1 MTDIS
6 RRKVLSLS
14 TISLI
19 GSSIGWTAASN
30 NEKASN
36 QKLKN
41 KLKMIVVGAH
51 PDDPETGCGG
61 TMLLW
66 SDAGHEVVSAYL
78 TKGEAGIH
86 GKSHEE
92 AAKIRT
98 KEAEKACTIL
108 KARPVFLGQIDGACE
123 VNDKRYKEV
132 FQFLDS
138 EKPDIVLTHWP
149 IDTHRDHQACSLLV
163 YDAWLRLGGPFSL
176 YYFEVMS
183 GQQSQNFNPTDY
195 VDISSVVQRK
205 HEACFVHESQLIK
218 ETYNDDHGKMEVFRG
233 FEGGCEFAE
242 AFIYHVQSHKISLM
256 IIRSSD
262 CK

>member
-1 MTDIS
+1 MTNIS

-14 TISLI
+14 AISLI
-19 GSSIGWTAASN
+19 GSSIGWTAVSTK
-30 NEKASN
+30 EKALN
-36 QKLKN
+36 RKLHN

-66 SDAGHEVVSAYL
+66 SDAGHEVISAYL
-78 TKGEAGIH
+78 TRGEAGIQ
-86 GKSHEE
+86 GISHTE

-98 KEAEKACTIL
+98 KEAEKACTLL

-123 VNDKRYKEV
+123 VNDKRYKDV
-132 FQFLDS
+132 SQFLDS
-138 EKPDIVLTHWP
+138 EKPNVVLTHWP

-163 YDAWLRLGGPFSL
+163 YDAWLQSGKPFSL

-183 GQQSQNFNPTDY
+183 GRQSQNYNPTDY
-195 VDISSVVQRK
+195 VDISSVVSRK

-218 ETYNDDHGKMEVFRG
+218 ETYNNDHGKMEVFRG
-233 FEGGCEFAE
+233 SEAGCGFAE
-242 AFIYHVQSHKISLM
+242 AFIHHVQSHGIC
-256 IIRSSD
+256 ID
-262 CK
+262 GQ

>member
-1 MTDIS
+1 MSGRQIFRLKLYIRIYMKNIS
-6 RRKVLSLS
+6 RRKAISLS
-14 TISLI
+14 AFSLI
-19 GSSIGWTAASN
+19 GSSMGWMAASDN
-30 NEKASN
+30 SKTAKR
-36 QKLKN
+36 KLN
-41 KLKMIVVGAH
+41 TKLKMIVVGAH

-66 SDAGHEVVSAYL
+66 SDAGHEVVAAYL

-86 GKSHEE
+86 GKSHEQ

-123 VNDKRYKEV
+123 VNEKRYGEI

-138 EKPDIVLTHWP
+138 ERPNVVLTHWP

-163 YDAWLRLGGPFSL
+163 YDAWLRLGKAFSL

-183 GQQSQNFNPTDY
+183 GQQSQNFSPTD
-195 VDISSVVQRK
+195 
-205 HEACFVHESQLIK
+205 
-218 ETYNDDHGKMEVFRG
+218 
-233 FEGGCEFAE
+233 
-242 AFIYHVQSHKISLM
+242 
-256 IIRSSD
+256 
-262 CK
+262 